1 MSLKHGNKIK
11 FYVNMAIFIYTIMNL
26 YIFSQIELLDIVFTP
41 FMARCKFIRG
51 TKHGFDSEF
60 VSNEF
65 LHLFIFYANFFR
77 SCCSNLSDSLVY
89 SLLIKGFN

>member
-1 MSLKHGNKIK
+1 
-11 FYVNMAIFIYTIMNL
+11 MAIFIYTIMNL
-26 YIFSQIELLDIVFTP
+26 YIFSQIELLDIAFTP

-51 TKHGFDSEF
+51 TKLGLDSEF

-65 LHLFIFYANFFR
+65 LHLFVFYANFFR
-77 SCCSNLSDSLVY
+77 SCFPDPGDSLVY

>member
-1 MSLKHGNKIK
+1 
-11 FYVNMAIFIYTIMNL
+11 MNL
-26 YIFSQIELLDIVFTP
+26 YIFSRIELLDIAFTP

-51 TKHGFDSEF
+51 TKLGLDSKF

-77 SCCSNLSDSLVY
+77 SCFPNLSDFQFILFWLKV
-89 SLLIKGFN
+89 LIEFGDEL